1 MVGAGGAGFGCT
13 VTFAEQLALFP
24 APLSTREVSV

>member
-1 MVGAGGAGFGCT
+1 MVGAGGAGFACT
-13 VTFAEQLALFP
+13 VTFAVQLADLP